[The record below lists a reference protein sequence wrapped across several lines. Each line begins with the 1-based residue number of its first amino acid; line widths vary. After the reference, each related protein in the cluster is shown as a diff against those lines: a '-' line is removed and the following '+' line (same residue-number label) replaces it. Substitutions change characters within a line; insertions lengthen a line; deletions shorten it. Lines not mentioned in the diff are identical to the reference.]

1 MTTSKRA
8 AARRSHPA
16 SAHGP
21 ECGADCGHDHHD
33 HGHDHG
39 HAQPRPG
46 ARGIYLISPS
56 SAVRDPAT
64 VALARERLQAQGFK
78 TALDRTALA
87 RHQRFA
93 GTDAQRLA
101 SLARAVKQKLPI
113 VMATR
118 GGYGLGR
125 LLHAIDWK
133 AMADSGKRFVGMSDF
148 TAFNLALLAQTGAVS
163 YSGAT
168 AVADFGGRKVDDLT
182 EALFGEIMRGELE
195 ILSFETQDADPV
207 DCRGILWGGNL
218 AMVASLL
225 GTPYMPKVRGGIL
238 FLEDVAEHPY
248 RVERMLIQLW
258 QAGVLQRQKAIL
270 LGRFSD
276 YRLAPHDQG
285 YDLPAVVDWLRKT
298 VKVPIVTGLPYG
310 HVPTKATLPVGQ
322 KVGLAT
328 EPGMAHLVIDEH
340 TH

>member
-33 HGHDHG
+33 HDHDHG

-78 TALDRTALA
+78 TALDCTALA